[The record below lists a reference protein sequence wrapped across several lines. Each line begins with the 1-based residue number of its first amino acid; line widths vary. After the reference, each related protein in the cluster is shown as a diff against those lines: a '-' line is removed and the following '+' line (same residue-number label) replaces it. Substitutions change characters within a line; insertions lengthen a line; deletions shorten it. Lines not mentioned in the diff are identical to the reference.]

1 MVRQGVDTILNESA
15 VSWIIDYIMDDTGER
30 FPLTRSTLLQQI
42 RSPDPEIRRRALGT
56 LIQVYWRPV
65 YGYLRLR
72 WGRDRP
78 DAEDLTQEF
87 FLRAMEGDYFESYDP
102 VIARF
107 RTFLRTCLDR
117 FMSNT
122 DRAAGRQKRGGG
134 STPLSLDFDLAE
146 SELAEVAVE
155 GEAAMDLYFHQEW
168 VRSVLTLSVATLKDQ
183 CELNGKSVAFEVFS
197 RYDINA
203 VDGER
208 PSYQALASELS
219 QPVTQITNFLSYAR
233 REFRRIV
240 LEMLRELTASEAEFQ
255 AEAQALL
262 GVREAR

>member
-1 MVRQGVDTILNESA
+1 
-15 VSWIIDYIMDDTGER
+15 MDDTGER

-42 RSPDPEIRRRALGT
+42 RSPDPETRSRAFGSLV
-56 LIQVYWRPV
+56 QVYWRPV

-87 FLRAMEGDYFESYDP
+87 FLRAMEGNYFDRYDAT
-102 VIARF
+102 IARF
-107 RTFLRTCLDR
+107 RTFLRTCLDG
-117 FMSNT
+117 FVANM

-134 STPLSLDFDLAE
+134 HPVLSLDFDLAE
-146 SELAEVAVE
+146 SELAGVVFE
-155 GEAAMDLYFHQEW
+155 GEAAMDRYFHQEW
-168 VRSVLTLSVATLKDQ
+168 VRSVLALSVSALEAHCSAQ
-183 CELNGKSVAFEVFS
+183 GKGIAFDVFS
-197 RYDINA
+197 RYDIHG
-203 VDGER
+203 VDGDR
-208 PSYQALASELS
+208 PTYQALALELD

-240 LEMLRELTASEAEFQ
+240 LEMLRDLTTSEAEFQ
-255 AEAQALL
+255 SEAESLL